1 MPYRCVRNH
10 TDNLALLRNKATVAR
25 EINLLL
31 EERALGMLL
40 DDELEAKRVEMES
53 LRGGA
58 TQIEAVATGSTYQ

>member
-1 MPYRCVRNH
+1 
-10 TDNLALLRNKATVAR
+10 
-25 EINLLL
+25 
-31 EERALGMLL
+31 MLL